1 MLLPLVFPQVDNK
14 EIKKIKKKK
23 KKKIRKGQGR
33 VREKNKVQKVIYFD
47 IIYFPTTRNLN
58 ERSSPSIANA
68 ETGSV
73 RSDRAGTVRLKRSK
87 NSQSFVYI

>member
-14 EIKKIKKKK
+14 ESRKIKKEEETV
-23 KKKIRKGQGR
+23 RGSM
-33 VREKNKVQKVIYFD
+33 REKQGAESNIFRYNL
-47 IIYFPTTRNLN
+47 FPYTRNSN
-58 ERSSPSIANA
+58 ERSSPSI
-68 ETGSV
+68 TGSV